1 MTSASEQAH
10 LTVTVNGATAPC
22 AAGTSVAALVAGITE
37 AERGVAVALNGE
49 VVPRSAWAATGLTEG
64 DRIEVLTAAQGG

>member
-1 MTSASEQAH
+1 MTI
-10 LTVTVNGATAPC
+10 VVNGDRKAIPPEAT
-22 AAGTSVAALVAGITE
+22 VAALVAELTR

-49 VVPRSAWAATGLTEG
+49 VVPRSAWAATELTDG

>member
-1 MTSASEQAH
+1 MTI
-10 LTVTVNGATAPC
+10 VVNGDLAPIPAEAT
-22 AAGTSVAALVAGITE
+22 VAALVAGLTA

>member
-1 MTSASEQAH
+1 MTI
-10 LTVTVNGATAPC
+10 VVNGDQKAIPPEAT
-22 AAGTSVAALVAGITE
+22 VAALVAELTR

-49 VVPRSAWAATGLTEG
+49 VVPRSAWAATELTDG